1 MPDRWQRI
9 KINKSFS
16 SWSALL
22 QEVIQE
28 SVLGSILFNI
38 YLSDLLYVLC
48 YDVCNFV
55 DLTPYIYSKNLD
67 FVLTKLEEHSIM
79 AMEWFENNYMKI
91 NSDKCH
97 LFISENN
104 FKHSWAKIGII
115 EYRKIEQS
123 NS

>member
-1 MPDRWQRI
+1 MADRWQRI

-22 QEVIQE
+22 QEVIQK

-48 YDVCNFV
+48 FMFYVLCFFFV
-55 DLTPYIYSKNLD
+55 DTTPYVYSKNLD
-67 FVLTKLEEHSIM
+67 FVLTKSEEHSIM

-97 LFISENN
+97 LFISETILNIHEL
-104 FKHSWAKIGII
+104 K
-115 EYRKIEQS
+115 
-123 NS
+123 

>member
-1 MPDRWQRI
+1 MADRWQRI

-16 SWSALL
+16 SW
-22 QEVIQE
+22 

-48 YDVCNFV
+48 FMFYVLCFFFV
-55 DLTPYIYSKNLD
+55 DTTPYVYSKNLD
-67 FVLTKLEEHSIM
+67 FVLTKSEEHSIM

-104 FKHSWAKIGII
+104 FKHSWA
-115 EYRKIEQS
+115 
-123 NS
+123 